1 MNFDQI
7 SPEGDLPPN
16 HPLVLEALKGIIS
29 GPISELRTKV
39 DSLITNPSSTL
50 RKGEIDYNNI
60 LPNGK
65 NGMHSPLNLDST
77 SQVTNNFLNQIAPVH
92 YQGHVPQQPV
102 VHNVGQQPVIQQPL
116 VQNFTQQ
123 QVSTKVQI
131 PQNDS
136 DQLEL
141 PLFKQP
147 EVSDLHKKLFDIESK
162 LDIILKHVKN
172 NKN

>member
-16 HPLVLEALKGIIS
+16 HPLVLEALRGIIS
-29 GPISELRTKV
+29 GPISELRTNV

-50 RKGEIDYNNI
+50 RKGEINYNNI
-60 LPNGK
+60 LPNGIH
-65 NGMHSPLNLDST
+65 GMHPSSNLDST
-77 SQVTNNFLNQIAPVH
+77 SQVTNNFLNQIAPVQ

-102 VHNVGQQPVIQQPL
+102 VHNVVQQPV
-116 VQNFTQQ
+116 VQNFTQH
-123 QVSTKVQI
+123 QVSTKVQM
-131 PQNDS
+131 PQNNS

>member
-1 MNFDQI
+1 MNLDQI

-50 RKGEIDYNNI
+50 RKGEINYNNI
-60 LPNGK
+60 LPNGI
-65 NGMHSPLNLDST
+65 NGMHSPSNLDST

-102 VHNVGQQPVIQQPL
+102 IHNIVDQPV
-116 VQNFTQQ
+116 VQNFTQQQ

-131 PQNDS
+131 LKIDS

>member
-60 LPNGK
+60 LPNCI

-92 YQGHVPQQPV
+92 YQGYVP
-102 VHNVGQQPVIQQPL
+102 QQPVIQQPL
-116 VQNFTQQ
+116 VQNFTQH

-136 DQLEL
+136 NQLEL

-147 EVSDLHKKLFDIESK
+147 EVSDIHKKLFDIESK

>member
-1 MNFDQI
+1 MNLDQI

-50 RKGEIDYNNI
+50 RRGEINYNNI
-60 LPNGK
+60 LPNGIH
-65 NGMHSPLNLDST
+65 GMNSSSNLDST

-102 VHNVGQQPVIQQPL
+102 IHNIVDQPV
-116 VQNFTQQ
+116 VQNFTQQQ

-131 PQNDS
+131 LKIDS

>member
-50 RKGEIDYNNI
+50 RKGEINYNSI
-60 LPNGK
+60 LPNGIH
-65 NGMHSPLNLDST
+65 GMHSPSNLDST

-102 VHNVGQQPVIQQPL
+102 IHNIVDQPV

-123 QVSTKVQI
+123 PQLSTKVQI
-131 PQNDS
+131 LKIDS

>member
-1 MNFDQI
+1 MNLDQI

-50 RKGEIDYNNI
+50 RKGEINYNNI
-60 LPNGK
+60 LPNGIH
-65 NGMHSPLNLDST
+65 GMNSPSNLDST

-102 VHNVGQQPVIQQPL
+102 IHNIVEQPV

-123 QVSTKVQI
+123 HKVSTKVQI

-136 DQLEL
+136 NQLEL

>member
-39 DSLITNPSSTL
+39 DSLITNPSNTL
-50 RKGEIDYNNI
+50 KKGEINYNAI
-60 LPNGK
+60 LPN
-65 NGMHSPLNLDST
+65 NTNAHPNLDAT
-77 SQVTNNFLNQIAPVH
+77 SQLTNNFLNQIAPVH

-102 VHNVGQQPVIQQPL
+102 VHNVVQQQPVVPS
-116 VQNFTQQ
+116 FTQQ
-123 QVSTKVQI
+123 PQVLNKVQI

-147 EVSDLHKKLFDIESK
+147 EVSDIHKKLFDIESK

>member
-1 MNFDQI
+1 MN
-7 SPEGDLPPN
+7 
-16 HPLVLEALKGIIS
+16 
-29 GPISELRTKV
+29 
-39 DSLITNPSSTL
+39 SS
-50 RKGEIDYNNI
+50 
-60 LPNGK
+60 
-65 NGMHSPLNLDST
+65 SNLDST

-102 VHNVGQQPVIQQPL
+102 IHNIVDQPV
-116 VQNFTQQ
+116 VQNFTQQQ

-131 PQNDS
+131 LKIDS